1 MKNFKGKY
9 YIHRDSVMSIYNST
23 NYGTTRSMT
32 LLRLFLS
39 HADLQI
45 NSTVVKVDCQL
56 KEIGHEKHKF
66 FTVTRN
72 RARIYIMDIPKCP
85 KIIS

>member
-9 YIHRDSVMSIYNST
+9 YIHRDSVMSIYSSM

-45 NSTVVKVDCQL
+45 NSTVVSILVL
-56 KEIGHEKHKF
+56 SL
-66 FTVTRN
+66 N
-72 RARIYIMDIPKCP
+72 NLIPK
-85 KIIS
+85 KKNL